1 MKSIEE
7 LQHDLKKIYN
17 ELEEIKNNQCSNKK
31 SNANFNEIAAKAKRY
46 PISGHP
52 MRNEDEHTRQ
62 MYLLMLLSVA
72 ELDVEKYPYSYG
84 MIYRIAYGMEYSGD
98 IQELALIAKQM
109 NFERLDECTHLFDGS
124 NLRLLLVLDCI
135 LTAGCFEKGKKEAF
149 EYISQLCILLKVNK
163 DEVTF
168 LANTARAILTRELSE
183 YKCNIPNTYD
193 DLFNC
198 YLGEFE
204 DKFKVEIKY
213 ISIDTKIVENNQS
226 LYLKEVKVTSVDSN
240 KMILDVTYID
250 TPMASPL
257 GSFGIGFAVKEERK
271 TVVNNI
277 QVQIYDDFTFINW
290 KENFCF
296 DPYSF
301 SPNKKYILDYSEK
314 KNANIKTLDIPI
326 AVISNTPLAY
336 KKAIELYSEIYDN
349 FQQKYNSQERTV
361 YERVMQELQEEI
373 GSSKENS

>member
-17 ELEEIKNNQCSNKK
+17 ELEEIKNNQCSNGK
-31 SNANFNEIAAKAKRY
+31 SNTNFNEIAAKAKRY

-168 LANTARAILTRELSE
+168 LANMARAILTRELSE

-226 LYLKEVKVTSVDSN
+226 LYLKEVKVTSVDAN

-250 TPMASPL
+250 TPTRGMLVAFSTNQ
-257 GSFGIGFAVKEERK
+257 ERE

-290 KENFCF
+290 KENFGF

-301 SPNKKYILDYSEK
+301 SPDMKHILDYSEKK

-349 FQQKYNSQERTV
+349 FQQKYNRQERSF
-361 YERVMQELQEEI
+361 YEKVMQSL
-373 GSSKENS
+373 